1 MLDLRRGAGGSLDRD
16 RARAVIVAACNPGWG
31 HVRPGSMKR
40 LGTIIGAGVLLT
52 VMTACA
58 GQETASQ
65 PPDPTSAPTTSQ
77 PADPPGAVPPTETSE
92 PDRQP
97 AVTPPTGGTEVP
109 AAQIDATG
117 VAQDYPTMV
126 WTEDGGT
133 DVGVVAQEG
142 GCGKA
147 SAEVTEQAAAQVVIT
162 LVETQPPKPAQCTM
176 DIRFPKLSVHLDS
189 PLGDRKVVLKSEQR
203 VQ

>member
-1 MLDLRRGAGGSLDRD
+1 
-16 RARAVIVAACNPGWG
+16 
-31 HVRPGSMKR
+31 
-40 LGTIIGAGVLLT
+40 
-52 VMTACA
+52 MTACA
-58 GQETASQ
+58 GQETAGS
-65 PPDPTSAPTTSQ
+65 PDPTSAPPSSTQ
-77 PADPPGAVPPTETSE
+77 PAETSLPGAVPPTE

-97 AVTPPTGGTEVP
+97 AVAPPTGGTEVP

-147 SAEVTEQAAAQVVIT
+147 SAEVTEQTATQVVIT

-176 DIRFPKLSVHLDS
+176 DLRFPKLSVHLDS
-189 PLGDRKVVLKSEQR
+189 PLADRKVVLKSEQR
-203 VQ
+203 VR